1 MKYTVNGYSQEALI
15 KNDLDLIDSLILRT
29 LSDMYLSNSKKIDYK
44 ILENEVEE
52 RELEGEKKDNKDKFM
67 WIKYSYLFE
76 QIPIVGS
83 ERTII
88 RRIDKLIK
96 KKILKKRVLNCRNGV
111 KGTFLYVALNESYS
125 DLTEYEDKMS
135 SEGMTNWQGGYD
147 KMSSEGMTNW
157 HDKDSSIKDSS
168 IKDSSI
174 KDSSIKDS
182 SIKDSSYKEK
192 NKKRNVTENLLDY
205 IETLEI
211 DSEKKK
217 IFKEWVEYKKENNQY
232 KNTKSIDVLIKRFLK
247 YSVQE
252 LRDIVEKSIMNNYS
266 GIFEPK
272 EGVNN
277 GNSYNARYGR
287 KQEDRHSK
295 KPDYTKGFDDWN

>member
-15 KNDLDLIDSLILRT
+15 KNGLDLIDSLILRT

-52 RELEGEKKDNKDKFM
+52 RKSEGEKKDNKDKFM

-157 HDKDSSIKDSS
+157 HDKDSSINDSA
-168 IKDSSI
+168 ITSS
-174 KDSSIKDS
+174 S
-182 SIKDSSYKEK
+182 
-192 NKKRNVTENLLDY
+192 
-205 IETLEI
+205 
-211 DSEKKK
+211 
-217 IFKEWVEYKKENNQY
+217 KKENVLTNANSLKEKVKKELQPLFPEQNLEMIIY
-232 KNTKSIDVLIKRFLK
+232 SNLKNIIKLINNHGNKLFWETLLRMKKSKFLTEDFKNKRNPGAFCLWLFKENNFLNICTGTYDDNSTETRVTKSEEQIA
-247 YSVQE
+247 
-252 LRDIVEKSIMNNYS
+252 
-266 GIFEPK
+266 K
-272 EGVNN
+272 EYDFSEFDN
-277 GNSYNARYGR
+277 G
-287 KQEDRHSK
+287 
-295 KPDYTKGFDDWN
+295 

>member
-1 MKYTVNGYSQEALI
+1 MKYTINGYSQEALI

-29 LSDMYLSNSKKIDYK
+29 LSDMYSSNSKKIDYK

-52 RELEGEKKDNKDKFM
+52 RELEGEKKDNRDKFM

-96 KKILKKRVLNCRNGV
+96 KKILKKQVLNCRNGV

-157 HDKDSSIKDSS
+157 HDKDSSINDSS
-168 IKDSSI
+168 ITSSS
-174 KDSSIKDS
+174 KEENVLTNANSL
-182 SIKDSSYKEK
+182 KEK
-192 NKKRNVTENLLDY
+192 VKKELQPLFPEQNLEMIIYSNLKNIIKLINNHGNKLFWETLLRMKKSKFLTEDFKNKRNPGAFCLWL
-205 IETLEI
+205 
-211 DSEKKK
+211 
-217 IFKEWVEYKKENNQY
+217 FKENNFLNICTGTY
-232 KNTKSIDVLIKRFLK
+232 DDNSAETRVTKSEEQIA
-247 YSVQE
+247 
-252 LRDIVEKSIMNNYS
+252 
-266 GIFEPK
+266 K
-272 EGVNN
+272 EYDFSEFDN
-277 GNSYNARYGR
+277 G
-287 KQEDRHSK
+287 
-295 KPDYTKGFDDWN
+295 

>member
-88 RRIDKLIK
+88 RRIDKLIEK
-96 KKILKKRVLNCRNGV
+96 KFLKKRVLNCRNGI

-135 SEGMTNWQGGYD
+135 SEGMTNWQ
-147 KMSSEGMTNW
+147 
-157 HDKDSSIKDSS
+157 DKDSSINDSS
-168 IKDSSI
+168 ITSSS
-174 KDSSIKDS
+174 KEENVLTNANSL
-182 SIKDSSYKEK
+182 KEK
-192 NKKRNVTENLLDY
+192 VKKELQPLFPEQNLEMIIYSNLKNIMKLINNHGNKLFWETLSRMKKSKFLTEDFKNKRNPGAFCLWL
-205 IETLEI
+205 
-211 DSEKKK
+211 
-217 IFKEWVEYKKENNQY
+217 FKENNFLNICIGTY
-232 KNTKSIDVLIKRFLK
+232 DDNSAETRVTKSEEQIA
-247 YSVQE
+247 
-252 LRDIVEKSIMNNYS
+252 
-266 GIFEPK
+266 K
-272 EGVNN
+272 EYDFSEFDN
-277 GNSYNARYGR
+277 G
-287 KQEDRHSK
+287 
-295 KPDYTKGFDDWN
+295 

>member
-1 MKYTVNGYSQEALI
+1 MKYTINGYSQEALM
-15 KNDLDLIDSLILRT
+15 KNNLDLIDSLILRT
-29 LSDMYLSNSKKIDYK
+29 LSDMYSSNSKKIDYK

-52 RELEGEKKDNKDKFM
+52 RELEREKKDNKDKFM

-168 IKDSSI
+168 ITSS
-174 KDSSIKDS
+174 SSKEENVLTNANS
-182 SIKDSSYKEK
+182 LKEK
-192 NKKRNVTENLLDY
+192 VKKELQPLFPEQNLEMIIYSNLKNIMKLINNHGNKLFWETLSRMKKSKFLTEDFKNKRNPGAFCLWL
-205 IETLEI
+205 
-211 DSEKKK
+211 
-217 IFKEWVEYKKENNQY
+217 FKENNFLNIFTGTY
-232 KNTKSIDVLIKRFLK
+232 DDNSAETRVTKSEEQIAREYDF
-247 YSVQE
+247 SE
-252 LRDIVEKSIMNNYS
+252 FD
-266 GIFEPK
+266 
-272 EGVNN
+272 N
-277 GNSYNARYGR
+277 G
-287 KQEDRHSK
+287 
-295 KPDYTKGFDDWN
+295 

>member
-29 LSDMYLSNSKKIDYK
+29 LSDMYLSNSKKIDYT
-44 ILENEVEE
+44 ILENEDEE
-52 RELEGEKKDNKDKFM
+52 RELEGEKKDNRDKFM

-96 KKILKKRVLNCRNGV
+96 KKILKKQVLNCRNGV

-157 HDKDSSIKDSS
+157 HDKDSSINDSS
-168 IKDSSI
+168 ITSSS
-174 KDSSIKDS
+174 KEENVLTNANSL
-182 SIKDSSYKEK
+182 KEK
-192 NKKRNVTENLLDY
+192 VKKELQPLFPEQNLEMIIYSNLKNIIKLINNHGNKLFWETLLRMKKSKFLTEDFKNKRNPGAFCLWL
-205 IETLEI
+205 
-211 DSEKKK
+211 
-217 IFKEWVEYKKENNQY
+217 FKENNFLNICTGTY
-232 KNTKSIDVLIKRFLK
+232 DDNSAETRVTKSEEQIA
-247 YSVQE
+247 
-252 LRDIVEKSIMNNYS
+252 
-266 GIFEPK
+266 K
-272 EGVNN
+272 EYDFSEFDN
-277 GNSYNARYGR
+277 G
-287 KQEDRHSK
+287 
-295 KPDYTKGFDDWN
+295 

>member
-1 MKYTVNGYSQEALI
+1 
-15 KNDLDLIDSLILRT
+15 
-29 LSDMYLSNSKKIDYK
+29 
-44 ILENEVEE
+44 
-52 RELEGEKKDNKDKFM
+52 M

-157 HDKDSSIKDSS
+157 HDKDSSINDSS
-168 IKDSSI
+168 ITSSS
-174 KDSSIKDS
+174 KEENVLTNANSL
-182 SIKDSSYKEK
+182 KEK
-192 NKKRNVTENLLDY
+192 VKKELQPLFPEQNLEMIIYSNLKNIMRLINNHGNKLFWETLLRMKKSKFLTEDFKNKRNPGAFCLWL
-205 IETLEI
+205 
-211 DSEKKK
+211 
-217 IFKEWVEYKKENNQY
+217 FKENNFLNICTGTY
-232 KNTKSIDVLIKRFLK
+232 DDNSAETRVTKSEEQIA
-247 YSVQE
+247 
-252 LRDIVEKSIMNNYS
+252 
-266 GIFEPK
+266 K
-272 EGVNN
+272 EYDFSEFDN
-277 GNSYNARYGR
+277 G
-287 KQEDRHSK
+287 
-295 KPDYTKGFDDWN
+295 

>member
-1 MKYTVNGYSQEALI
+1 MKYTVNGYSQKALI

-52 RELEGEKKDNKDKFM
+52 RESEGEKKDNRDKFM

-157 HDKDSSIKDSS
+157 HDKDSSINDSS
-168 IKDSSI
+168 ITSSS
-174 KDSSIKDS
+174 KEENVLTNANSL
-182 SIKDSSYKEK
+182 KEK
-192 NKKRNVTENLLDY
+192 VKKELQPLFPEQNLEMIIYSNLKNIIKLINNHGNKLFWETLSRMKKSKFLTEDFKNKRNPGAFCLWL
-205 IETLEI
+205 
-211 DSEKKK
+211 
-217 IFKEWVEYKKENNQY
+217 FKENNFLNICIGTY
-232 KNTKSIDVLIKRFLK
+232 DDNSAERRATKSEEQIA
-247 YSVQE
+247 
-252 LRDIVEKSIMNNYS
+252 
-266 GIFEPK
+266 K
-272 EGVNN
+272 EYDFSEFDN
-277 GNSYNARYGR
+277 G
-287 KQEDRHSK
+287 
-295 KPDYTKGFDDWN
+295 

>member
-15 KNDLDLIDSLILRT
+15 KNGLDLIDSLILRT

-83 ERTII
+83 ERTRI

-135 SEGMTNWQGGYD
+135 SEGMTNWQ
-147 KMSSEGMTNW
+147 
-157 HDKDSSIKDSS
+157 DKDSSINDSS
-168 IKDSSI
+168 ITSSS
-174 KDSSIKDS
+174 KEENVLTNANSL
-182 SIKDSSYKEK
+182 KEK
-192 NKKRNVTENLLDY
+192 VKKELQPLFPEQNLEMIIYSNLKNIMKLINNHGNKLFWETLSRMKKSKFLTEDFKNKRNPGAFCLWL
-205 IETLEI
+205 
-211 DSEKKK
+211 
-217 IFKEWVEYKKENNQY
+217 FKENNFLNICIGTY
-232 KNTKSIDVLIKRFLK
+232 DDNSAETRVTKSEEQIA
-247 YSVQE
+247 
-252 LRDIVEKSIMNNYS
+252 
-266 GIFEPK
+266 K
-272 EGVNN
+272 EYDF
-277 GNSYNARYGR
+277 S
-287 KQEDRHSK
+287 E
-295 KPDYTKGFDDWN
+295 FDNR

>member
-52 RELEGEKKDNKDKFM
+52 RELEGEKKDNRDKFM

-135 SEGMTNWQGGYD
+135 SEGMTNW
-147 KMSSEGMTNW
+147 
-157 HDKDSSIKDSS
+157 HDKDSSIN
-168 IKDSSI
+168 
-174 KDSSIKDS
+174 DS

-217 IFKEWVEYKKENNQY
+217 IFKEWVEYKKEKNQY

>member
-15 KNDLDLIDSLILRT
+15 KNDLDLIDSLILRM

-52 RELEGEKKDNKDKFM
+52 RESEGEKKDNRDKFM

-135 SEGMTNWQGGYD
+135 SEGMTNWQGGDD

-157 HDKDSSIKDSS
+157 HDKDSSINDSS
-168 IKDSSI
+168 ITSSS
-174 KDSSIKDS
+174 KEENVLTNANSL
-182 SIKDSSYKEK
+182 KEK
-192 NKKRNVTENLLDY
+192 VKKELQPLFPEQNLEMIIYSNLKNIMRLINNHGNKLFWETLSRMKKSKFLTEDFKNKRNPGAFCLWL
-205 IETLEI
+205 
-211 DSEKKK
+211 
-217 IFKEWVEYKKENNQY
+217 FKENNFLNICIGTY
-232 KNTKSIDVLIKRFLK
+232 DDNSAERRATKSEEQIA
-247 YSVQE
+247 
-252 LRDIVEKSIMNNYS
+252 
-266 GIFEPK
+266 K
-272 EGVNN
+272 EYDFSEFDN
-277 GNSYNARYGR
+277 G
-287 KQEDRHSK
+287 
-295 KPDYTKGFDDWN
+295 

>member
-15 KNDLDLIDSLILRT
+15 KNGLDLIDSLILRT

-135 SEGMTNWQGGYD
+135 SEGMTNWQ
-147 KMSSEGMTNW
+147 
-157 HDKDSSIKDSS
+157 DKDSSINDSS
-168 IKDSSI
+168 ITSSS
-174 KDSSIKDS
+174 KEENVLTNANSL
-182 SIKDSSYKEK
+182 KEK
-192 NKKRNVTENLLDY
+192 VKKELQPLFPEQNLEMIIYSNLKNIMKLINNHGNKLFWETLSRMKKSKFLTEDFKNKRNPGAFCLWL
-205 IETLEI
+205 
-211 DSEKKK
+211 
-217 IFKEWVEYKKENNQY
+217 FKENNFLNICIGTY
-232 KNTKSIDVLIKRFLK
+232 DDNSAETRVTKSEEQIA
-247 YSVQE
+247 
-252 LRDIVEKSIMNNYS
+252 
-266 GIFEPK
+266 K
-272 EGVNN
+272 EYDFSEFDN
-277 GNSYNARYGR
+277 G
-287 KQEDRHSK
+287 
-295 KPDYTKGFDDWN
+295 

>member
-15 KNDLDLIDSLILRT
+15 KNGLDLIDSLILRT

-135 SEGMTNWQGGYD
+135 SEGMTNWQ
-147 KMSSEGMTNW
+147 
-157 HDKDSSIKDSS
+157 DKDSSINDSS
-168 IKDSSI
+168 ITSSS
-174 KDSSIKDS
+174 KEENVLTNANSL
-182 SIKDSSYKEK
+182 KEK
-192 NKKRNVTENLLDY
+192 VKKELQPLFPEQNLEMIIYSNLKNIMKLINNHGNKLFWETLSRMKKSKFLTEDFKNKRNPGAFCLWL
-205 IETLEI
+205 
-211 DSEKKK
+211 
-217 IFKEWVEYKKENNQY
+217 FKENNFLNICIGTY
-232 KNTKSIDVLIKRFLK
+232 DDNSAETRVTKSEEQIA
-247 YSVQE
+247 
-252 LRDIVEKSIMNNYS
+252 
-266 GIFEPK
+266 K
-272 EGVNN
+272 EYDF
-277 GNSYNARYGR
+277 S
-287 KQEDRHSK
+287 E
-295 KPDYTKGFDDWN
+295 FDNR

>member
-52 RELEGEKKDNKDKFM
+52 RELEGEKKDNRDKFM

-96 KKILKKRVLNCRNGV
+96 KKILKKQVLNCRNGV

-157 HDKDSSIKDSS
+157 HNKDSSINDSS
-168 IKDSSI
+168 ITSSS
-174 KDSSIKDS
+174 KEENVLTNANSL
-182 SIKDSSYKEK
+182 KEK
-192 NKKRNVTENLLDY
+192 VKKELQPLFPEQNLEMIIYSNLKNIIKLINNHGNKLFWETLLRMKKSKFLTEDFKNKRNPGAFCLWL
-205 IETLEI
+205 
-211 DSEKKK
+211 
-217 IFKEWVEYKKENNQY
+217 FKENNFLNICTGTY
-232 KNTKSIDVLIKRFLK
+232 DDNSAETRVTKSEEQIA
-247 YSVQE
+247 
-252 LRDIVEKSIMNNYS
+252 
-266 GIFEPK
+266 K
-272 EGVNN
+272 EYDFSEFDN
-277 GNSYNARYGR
+277 G
-287 KQEDRHSK
+287 
-295 KPDYTKGFDDWN
+295 